1 MSKHINSFFPNQQSF
16 MKKIYFLLLTVF
28 FAATTINAQNVTVN
42 PGAGSYPTLKAAF
55 DAINAGTHTGAIT
68 VAIDIS
74 TVEGTTPATLNSSG
88 AGAAS
93 YTSVLIFPSA
103 DGISVSGNPVT
114 GFGVIQLK
122 GADNVTIDGDNPNT
136 GGTNRNLTVNNT
148 TTTTVIANSVIR
160 IATAANVTSADNITI
175 RNCILNGNV
184 TSGNAS
190 GITSTTGSSN
200 SSFGI
205 YCGGNGGATATDA
218 PTAITSSVTS
228 NTAPSGTTINNLT
241 IDNNTINQ
249 CARAIVFN
257 GAVATVAPGTT
268 TITNNIIGDQAGSP
282 SGTPPYTTP
291 ATTVY
296 TKGIW
301 MNGLTAGTVTGNTIK
316 NILSYVG
323 TTITAIE
330 TAGAIG
336 GAMNISNNTITNIV
350 NNASSAC
357 NGIQLA
363 SATTTYT
370 LSGNIITN
378 IRATGSSCS
387 GITSSTTATSATI
400 SLNKITTVRSHST
413 GGWRACGITI
423 AAGNAVTIQNN
434 FIAEVLNIGSGS
446 FGNSFNANGI
456 LLAAGINHKVYHN
469 TVNLFGVSTSVGSNS
484 INCLAITTA
493 STQTGIDVRNNI
505 FSNTV
510 TGGAA
515 TDVHTCVFLPFTAS
529 ASMLLNLNNNAYYTG
544 SIAGKSGIGFGG
556 TTAYAAANVY
566 NVANFIPGST
576 TPATN
581 WRSFS
586 SALGVIASDNGSFG
600 FTTAAPFTSST
611 DLHINIGV
619 TPTQLESGG
628 ASVGVATDID
638 GHVRPGPAGSTNGG
652 ALAPDLGADEFDGVF
667 LDLSA
672 PAISYTLLPNTL
684 CTGNVNLSAAI
695 TDPSGVNTTAGT
707 KPRVYYKKTTNSNTF
722 NDNTNAT
729 DGWKFAEASNA
740 ASPFTFTLNMALI
753 NGGVAGGDV
762 IQYFVVA
769 QDLVA
774 TPNVGINSGTFAL
787 APTSVALTAAAFP
800 LTETINSY
808 TIGTGGLSGT
818 VTIGAAGT
826 YTSITGAG
834 GLFAAIN
841 AGGLNGNVVA
851 DIIDASVTETGVNA
865 LNNMGYGCG
874 GPFTLLIKPN
884 TGLAATLTGTN
895 ANALIKLNG
904 ADNVTFDGLNTG
916 GASLTIINT
925 NAAGLTVMWIASSS
939 TTDGANNNTI
949 RNCTISGISS
959 TGSTGCI
966 IGGSGTTLGNPADS
980 PNSNNTIQGNTLT
993 RAQNGI
999 FISGNLATLDQNW
1012 VINGNTIGSAVVA
1025 NQMGFRGLSV
1035 QGVNNFTISNNTIN
1049 GVITSTTSTATGIA
1063 TFGIANNGIIFN
1075 NKISDIKNTNTGGYS
1090 AIGILISSSS
1100 TSANTTIHNNM
1111 IWDVAG
1117 YGWSST
1123 TTDNGY
1129 GINITSGGGYNLYY
1143 NTINLATNQTV
1154 ATGNP
1159 ACLIIGSGVTTA
1171 ASLNIRNNIF
1181 SIPATF
1187 GTNRYAILS
1196 NAANTVFAAIDYNDY
1211 YSSGSNLGYIGSNR
1225 ATLSDIQTGFGGN
1238 TNSKNALPV
1247 FVGTN
1252 DLHLSNATGAN
1263 WCLNGTG
1270 QTIATFTT
1278 DYDGDTR
1285 GTPPDIGADEFVATG
1300 TDIATPASQTVCSA
1314 TPITTIVLSGG
1325 ATSYSWTRDNTV
1337 AATGI
1342 AASGTGDISG
1352 TLTNTTTSPVTVT
1365 FTITPL
1371 DASGCAG
1378 PATFTAT
1385 VLVNP
1390 TPTAVA
1396 TPASQ
1401 TVCSGVAITT
1411 IAITGNAVAGVV
1423 YNWTRDNTVATTGIA
1438 ASGAGDISGTLTN
1451 TTTAPVTVTF
1461 TITPTANGCAGT
1473 PITSTVLVN
1482 PTPTAVATPSS
1493 QTLCSA
1499 TPITTI
1505 VITGNAVAGVVYNW
1519 TRDNTVA
1526 ATGIAAS
1533 GAGNISG
1540 TLTNTTASPVTVT
1553 FTIIPTANG
1562 CAGTPITATVLVN
1575 PLPIIASSQVEP
1587 ITCVSAD
1594 GSITLTLSG
1603 AAGPYTFA
1611 WTGSDV
1617 NPTSQNQTG
1626 LIVGAYSVIVTAA
1639 NGCTATANFALAGP
1653 GGCSIC
1659 PTLTTFT
1666 TTPSGT
1672 ACSGSNVTLTAT
1684 GLTGMGITYGILFK
1698 YSTTVLA
1705 NPYIGGTTIATIA
1718 NGALTSGGTVATA
1731 NTTTIPVGNY
1741 VLYAILT
1748 PTPIDPVCRP
1758 ALTVNLTIGATPDV
1772 NTVANQIVCNNSATT
1787 AVTFSGSIS
1796 GTTYNWTNNTPSIGL
1811 AASGTG
1817 NIASFTATNATNA
1830 PVVATI
1836 TVTPTFNTNAQLVSQ
1851 YDPIGSSPTST
1862 PISPIN
1868 VAPGY
1873 AASVLTQ
1880 TGYLG
1885 YTNTNV
1891 WPLGLISN
1899 SATIVTSQYVQFT
1912 LTVPSGTAM
1921 NRVEYTK
1928 QSYFGTAATAAA
1940 IRSSLDGFA
1949 ANIATIPVNPAG
1961 DQNLVFDISSLSGI
1975 SGAITFRIYF
1985 WGAPSESDFC
1995 DLKSTAAGGT
2005 GLRVFANPV
2014 TCTGTPITY
2023 TYTVNPIPTAV
2034 ATPSTQTVCSGV
2046 AITTIAITG
2055 NAVAGVV
2062 YNWTRDNTVATTGI
2076 AASGAGDISGTLTNT
2091 TTAPVTVTFTIT
2103 PTANG
2108 CAGTPITSTV
2118 LVNPTPTAVATPSSQ
2133 TLCSATPITTIVI
2146 TGNAVAGVVYNWTR
2160 DNTVAVTGIAA
2171 SGTGNSIAGTLTN
2184 TTALPVTVTFTII
2197 PTANGCAGPA
2207 ITATVLVNPIPNAIA
2222 TPAAQ
2227 TICNGVAITPIVLT
2241 SGTPGTTFTWTRN
2254 NTTST
2259 TAPGGIPASGSGNT
2273 ITGFMI
2279 NTTFAPITVTFTIT
2293 PTFAGCVG
2301 TPVTASVTIQPTPTA
2316 AATPAT
2322 QVSCSGA
2329 PIATINLTG
2338 LVAGTVYNWTRDNVV
2353 AATGIAASGTGNI
2366 SGALT
2371 TTVNTPVV
2379 VTFTITPSING
2390 CNGPSIIAIDTIY
2403 PTPSVNQPVNQVV
2416 CNGGATS
2423 AVTFTGTVAGTTFNW
2438 TNTTPSIGLAATG
2451 TGNIPLFTAVN
2462 TTNAP
2467 VTATITVTPV
2477 VTSTGCVGVA
2487 RTFTITVNPT
2497 ATLGVVPNQTLCTGS
2512 STAAINFTSTVAGT
2526 TFSWTNNTPS
2536 IGLASS
2542 GTGNI
2547 PSFTA
2552 INTTPTAVTATIT
2565 VTPNTAAGCIGV
2577 ATTVTITVNGNSV
2590 APTGA
2595 TSSVVANCGPTST
2608 TLTVVGGAL
2617 GTGASW
2623 RWYSASCGGTLV
2635 GTGASITIPVNT
2647 TTTYFVRAEGTCNTT
2662 GCGTSVTVTI
2672 NTIPTISIAA
2682 APFTALTPLLRTN
2695 LTATV
2700 NPTAVGNV
2708 VEWFKDNGPLPIAT
2722 GLTLTNIN
2730 VDQLGS
2736 YRARVTTAQG
2746 CTATSNTIEIRD
2758 SATGQLFVYP
2768 NPNNGK
2774 FQIRYYL
2781 PENSISVVRKVAI
2794 FDSKG
2799 ALVYNQRLS
2808 VQTRWGSVNIN
2819 ILGVAQGSYF
2829 IKILDVNDQPV
2840 VGARVQVL
2848 R

>member
-1 MSKHINSFFPNQQSF
+1 MQMLTSFYFNTQQLF
-16 MKKIYFLLLTVF
+16 MKKIYFLLLTILSLAV
-28 FAATTINAQNVTVN
+28 TSINAQNVTVN

-68 VAIDIS
+68 VAIGIS

-93 YTSVLIFPSA
+93 YTSVIIFPSA
-103 DGISVSGNPVT
+103 DGVSVSGNPVT

-218 PTAITSSVTS
+218 PTAITSSFTS

-446 FGNSFNANGI
+446 FDNSFNANGI

-484 INCLAITTA
+484 INCLAITA

-510 TGGAA
+510 TGGVA

-544 SIAGKSGIGFGG
+544 TIAGKSGIGFGG
-556 TTAYAAANVY
+556 ATSYAAANVY
-566 NVANFIPGST
+566 NVANFIPGSR

-586 SALGVIASDNGSFG
+586 SALGVTASDDGSFG

-638 GHVRPGPAGSTNGG
+638 GHVRPGPAGSVNGG
-652 ALAPDLGADEFDGVF
+652 AIAPDLGADEFDGVI
-667 LDLSA
+667 LDIA
-672 PAISYTLLPNTL
+672 PPVISYTPLPFTCVTGARTL
-684 CTGNVNLSAAI
+684 TAAI
-695 TDPSGVNTTAGT
+695 TDISGVPTSGLGLPVLYWRINAGAYTAATGT
-707 KPRVYYKKTTNSNTF
+707 HTGGNNYN
-722 NDNTNAT
+722 
-729 DGWKFAEASNA
+729 
-740 ASPFTFTLNMALI
+740 FTF
-753 NGGVAGGDV
+753 GAGAVLGDV
-762 IQYFVVA
+762 VSYYIVA
-769 QDLVA
+769 QDNVA
-774 TPNVGINSGTFAL
+774 TPNVEASPAAGAGGFTANPPAAATPPTTPSSYSISGSLSGTF
-787 APTSVALTAAAFP
+787 TVGVGGNYTTLTAAAAAYNSSCLGGAVIFNLIDATYPSETFP
-800 LTETINSY
+800 ITINQ
-808 TIGTGGLSGT
+808 
-818 VTIGAAGT
+818 
-826 YTSITGAG
+826 
-834 GLFAAIN
+834 N
-841 AGGLNGNVVA
+841 P
-851 DIIDASVTETGVNA
+851 DASAVNTLTIKPATGV
-865 LNNMGYGCG
+865 
-874 GPFTLLIKPN
+874 T
-884 TGLAATLTGTN
+884 ATISGSATT
-895 ANALIKLNG
+895 ALIKDLGSYVTVDGSNNG
-904 ADNVTFDGLNTG
+904 STSRD
-916 GASLTIINT
+916 LTITNT
-925 NAAGLTVMWIASSS
+925 SV
-939 TTDGANNNTI
+939 TTPSVYLI
-949 RNCTISGISS
+949 
-959 TGSTGCI
+959 GSTGTTPVVGSGIKNTVI
-966 IGGSGTTLGNPADS
+966 INGVNTSSAVVVTDGTTLGS
-980 PNSNNTIQGNTLT
+980 PGYFNNITIQNNSIQRAYMGLYCNAVVLAGNGSGLNITSNEVNTSGANAIRICGLYVQGTDGATISQNTVGNFENTSAENKIGIWMDTGTGNTTVTGNTVSTLGYT
-993 RAQNGI
+993 GT
-999 FISGNLATLDQNW
+999 SGNGPYGIRESSGLAASGNN
-1012 VINGNTIGSAVVA
+1012 INGNTISNISTSGSATVY
-1025 NQMGFRGLSV
+1025 G
-1035 QGVNNFTISNNTIN
+1035 ISN
-1049 GVITSTTSTATGIA
+1049 
-1063 TFGIANNGIIFN
+1063 
-1075 NKISDIKNTNTGGYS
+1075 
-1090 AIGILISSSS
+1090 
-1100 TSANTTIHNNM
+1100 
-1111 IWDVAG
+1111 
-1117 YGWSST
+1117 
-1123 TTDNGY
+1123 
-1129 GINITSGGGYNLYY
+1129 SGGGTIIQKNNVSNIKNN
-1143 NTINLATNQTV
+1143 NTGTYGVRGIDV
-1154 ATGNP
+1154 STGNNVIVRNNFVSDVNHDMTGGGAFSTTFGVYGIRIGAGTGHKVYHNSVNLFGLMPGTP
-1159 ACLIIGSGVTTA
+1159 ATSLLSAAFALVSTA
-1171 ASLNIRNNIF
+1171 STGCDVRNNIF
-1181 SIPATF
+1181 ANNITGGTTSIANVSAYLPSGGTAAMNLIWNNNAYYF
-1187 GTNRYAILS
+1187 GTDAARQGVGQAGTTAGTNFYTSLAALTAYSNTLGTATNDNRS
-1196 NAANTVFAAIDYNDY
+1196 FAGTSAVPFV
-1211 YSSGSNLGYIGSNR
+1211 SGS
-1225 ATLSDIQTGFGGN
+1225 
-1238 TNSKNALPV
+1238 
-1247 FVGTN
+1247 
-1252 DLHLSNATGAN
+1252 DLHITGAD
-1263 WCLNGTG
+1263 CPLNGTG
-1270 QTIATFTT
+1270 AALGVVDDIDANS
-1278 DYDGDTR
+1278 R
-1285 GTPPDIGADEFVATG
+1285 NLLTPDLGADEFTGATEPTITLGANPAACVGAANANLTYSATTNSPDQYSIDFDAAAEAQGFVDVVNAPLPASPIVITITGAIPGTYNALLRVTNSVTGCLSNNYAITVTINPNNTITLTSAPGTDAQSVCINTPITDITYATTTATGATFSGLPAGVTGNWSANVVTISGTPTTTVGSPFNYTVTLTGGGSCGTLTATG
-1300 TDIATPASQTVCSA
+1300 TITVIPDNTITLTSAPGTDAQAVCINTAITNITYATTTA
-1314 TPITTIVLSGG
+1314 TG
-1325 ATSYSWTRDNTV
+1325 ATFSGLPTGVTGSW
-1337 AATGI
+1337 AANVVT
-1342 AASGTGDISG
+1342 ISG
-1352 TLTNTTTSPVTVT
+1352 TPTTTVGSPFSYTVT
-1365 FTITPL
+1365 LTGGCGTVTATGTIT
-1371 DASGCAG
+1371 
-1378 PATFTAT
+1378 
-1385 VLVNP
+1385 V
-1390 TPTAVA
+1390 
-1396 TPASQ
+1396 
-1401 TVCSGVAITT
+1401 
-1411 IAITGNAVAGVV
+1411 
-1423 YNWTRDNTVATTGIA
+1423 R
-1438 ASGAGDISGTLTN
+1438 
-1451 TTTAPVTVTF
+1451 
-1461 TITPTANGCAGT
+1461 
-1473 PITSTVLVN
+1473 
-1482 PTPTAVATPSS
+1482 
-1493 QTLCSA
+1493 
-1499 TPITTI
+1499 
-1505 VITGNAVAGVVYNW
+1505 
-1519 TRDNTVA
+1519 
-1526 ATGIAAS
+1526 
-1533 GAGNISG
+1533 
-1540 TLTNTTASPVTVT
+1540 
-1553 FTIIPTANG
+1553 
-1562 CAGTPITATVLVN
+1562 
-1575 PLPIIASSQVEP
+1575 PLPVIASTQVEP
-1587 ITCVSAD
+1587 TTCASAD

-1611 WTGSDV
+1611 WTGSGV

-1626 LIVGAYSVIVTAA
+1626 LTVGAYSVIVTAA

-1659 PTLTTFT
+1659 PTIPTFA
-1666 TTPSGT
+1666 TTPSGA
-1672 ACSGSNVTLTAT
+1672 ACSGSNVTLTAS
-1684 GLTGMGITYGILFK
+1684 GLTSMGSTYGILFK

-1705 NPYIGGTTIATIA
+1705 NPYIGGTVIATVA

-1731 NTTTIPVGNY
+1731 NSASIPVGNY
-1741 VLYAILT
+1741 YVYAVLT
-1748 PTPIDPVCRP
+1748 PTPVDPLCRP
-1758 ALTVNLTIGATPDV
+1758 SALTNLTINPLPTV
-1772 NTVANQIVCNNSATT
+1772 NTVANQIVCNGAST
-1787 AVTFSGSIS
+1787 AAVSFTGSVP
-1796 GTTYNWTNNTPSIGL
+1796 GTVYNWTNDNASIGL

-1817 NIASFTATNATNA
+1817 DIGAFTAINTGAI
-1830 PVVATI
+1830 PVVATV
-1836 TVTPTFNTNAQLVSQ
+1836 TVTPSTVASPGGYNYSPIVFAPLSTVGTSVSLSDDQVSGALPLGFNFDFYGNTYNQFYISSNGFITF
-1851 YDPIGSSPTST
+1851 DPTSNNGCCSGQLLPNASNPNDLIAAAWT
-1862 PISPIN
+1862 DLFPPGGGTITYNTTGVSPNRRTAISYNNMPFFPNSIPEVNTQIILYEATNIIEIHTAN
-1868 VAPGY
+1868 V
-1873 AASVLTQ
+1873 
-1880 TGYLG
+1880 
-1885 YTNTNV
+1885 
-1891 WPLGLISN
+1891 
-1899 SATIVTSQYVQFT
+1899 
-1912 LTVPSGTAM
+1912 VPSGRTITQG
-1921 NRVEYTK
+1921 VENST
-1928 QSYFGTAATAAA
+1928 GTLATETPGRNASNWSITNDAVRFTPA
-1940 IRSSLDGFA
+1940 VSS
-1949 ANIATIPVNPAG
+1949 
-1961 DQNLVFDISSLSGI
+1961 
-1975 SGAITFRIYF
+1975 
-1985 WGAPSESDFC
+1985 PS
-1995 DLKSTAAGGT
+1995 
-2005 GLRVFANPV
+2005 
-2014 TCTGTPITY
+2014 CTGTPITY
-2023 TYTVNPIPTAV
+2023 TYTVNP
-2034 ATPSTQTVCSGV
+2034 
-2046 AITTIAITG
+2046 
-2055 NAVAGVV
+2055 
-2062 YNWTRDNTVATTGI
+2062 
-2076 AASGAGDISGTLTNT
+2076 
-2091 TTAPVTVTFTIT
+2091 
-2103 PTANG
+2103 
-2108 CAGTPITSTV
+2108 TPIAT
-2118 LVNPTPTAVATPSSQ
+2118 ATPSSQ
-2133 TLCSATPITTIVI
+2133 TVCSGTAIAPIALTSTVVGTTY
-2146 TGNAVAGVVYNWTR
+2146 AWTR

-2301 TPVTASVTIQPTPTA
+2301 TPVTATVTIQPTPTA

-2366 SGALT
+2366 SGTLT

-2451 TGNIPLFTAVN
+2451 TGNIPVFTAVN

-2487 RTFTITVNPT
+2487 KTFTITVNPT
-2497 ATLGVVPNQTLCTGS
+2497 ATVGVVPNQTLCTGS

-2552 INTTPTAVTATIT
+2552 INITPTAVTATIT

-2758 SATGQLFVYP
+2758 SATGQLFVYQ